1 MALLGVLVGKAEVP
15 EEQAWLEEVAV
26 EEVQSGV
33 KRSLYRVVLVA
44 RVGAM
49 AKYFEPLK
57 VYLSREAALN

>member
-15 EEQAWLEEVAV
+15 KEQAWLEEVVV

-33 KRSLYRVVLVA
+33 KRSLYQVVLVA

>member
-15 EEQAWLEEVAV
+15 VEQAWLEEVVV

-44 RVGAM
+44 RFGAM

>member
-15 EEQAWLEEVAV
+15 KEQAWLEEVVV

>member
-15 EEQAWLEEVAV
+15 KEQAWLEEVAV